1 MKVLYWNIDGL
12 FADLQ
17 PIYEKY
23 FAKHMIR
30 AEGYV
35 VHEGGTL
42 SYTVMRRDK
51 VSSRLIM

>member
-12 FADLQ
+12 FAELQ

-23 FAKHMIR
+23 FAEHMIR

-35 VHEGGTL
+35 VREGGELCCTWL
-42 SYTVMRRDK
+42 
-51 VSSRLIM
+51 